1 MADGSVAYGSLPF
14 KEQIAFFRA
23 KTNVTTEHWTDV
35 WQEEHDHAFMVA
47 GANRIDLLVDLR
59 QAVDRAIADGG
70 TLEQFRK
77 DFDQVVAKYGWDY
90 NGGRNWR
97 TRVIYETNLRTSYA
111 AGRWQQLQA
120 VKLARPFWE
129 YVHSDSVQHPRP
141 QHLAWNGL
149 VLHADDPWWQTHFPP
164 NGWGCQCSVRA
175 RNQRDL
181 TRMGKNGPD
190 QAPASD
196 MQEVLVGKN
205 GPMPQT
211 IETPAGV
218 DPGFGYAPGRSAFEQ
233 LAQNTL
239 TKSAQL
245 SAEAAAEAL
254 EPLLHLPRMQQALA
268 AGYDAFQASVLDAGS
283 ARGLSVPVGALDAQL
298 VDAMA
303 QAGAQPAFAAIAA
316 GDAEVL
322 QALRGALS
330 PAALAALPGVLA
342 NPRAVLLDKVNRT
355 LLYVAAAPADTS
367 GTTTVIA
374 VTYRLATAR
383 TSAVNSFRSAAAVD
397 LADLRADLVDGRVE
411 LLRGTLD

>member
-23 KTNVTTEHWTDV
+23 KANVTTEHWTDV

-59 QAVDRAIADGG
+59 QAVDRAIAGGG

-77 DFDQVVAKYGWDY
+77 DFDVVVAKYGWDY

-120 VKLARPFWE
+120 VKQARPFWE

-181 TRMGKNGPD
+181 MRMGKVGPD

-245 SAEAAAEAL
+245 SAEAAAKAL
-254 EPLLHLPRMQQALA
+254 EPLLQLPRMQQALG
-268 AGYDAFQASVLDAGS
+268 AGYDAFQASVLDAGE

-303 QAGAQPAFAAIAA
+303 QAGAQPAIAPIAA

-330 PAALAALPGVLA
+330 PTALAALPGVLA

-355 LLYVAAAPADTS
+355 LLYVAAAPGDTS

-383 TSAVNSFRSAAAVD
+383 SSAVNSFRSATAVD